1 MRPIGPDRTQR
12 NTNNTTTLTTT
23 TKEPETMKTK
33 FAVHP
38 KEWGAAM
45 LALAIVALPGCKDDE
60 EDPPAPPVVNEEEL
74 ITTVRLTMVPAL
86 GGDTAVFDW
95 LDLDGDGGNTPIIT
109 GDTLVTG
116 TVYNASLLLLNE
128 TENPADTISN
138 EVADEAEAHQF
149 FFATMGSGLTWTS
162 YDDVDADGNPVGLA
176 STWTTAGAGSGSIS
190 VVLRHEPDKTAS
202 GVSTGDITNAGGDT
216 DIEVSIP
223 FVVQ

>member
-1 MRPIGPDRTQR
+1 
-12 NTNNTTTLTTT
+12 
-23 TKEPETMKTK
+23 MKTK
-33 FAVHP
+33 VAVNP

-95 LDLDGDGGNTPIIT
+95 LDLDGDGGSAPIIT

-149 FFATMGSGLTWTS
+149 FFVVTGSGLAWTS
-162 YDDVDADGNPVGLA
+162 YSDVDANGNPVGLA
-176 STWTTAGAGSGSIS
+176 TTWTTSAVGSGSIS